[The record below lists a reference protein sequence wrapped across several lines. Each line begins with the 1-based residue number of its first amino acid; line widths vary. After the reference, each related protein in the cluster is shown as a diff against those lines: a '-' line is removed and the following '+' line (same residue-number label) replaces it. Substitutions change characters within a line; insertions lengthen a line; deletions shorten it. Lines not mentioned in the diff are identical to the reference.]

1 MHIHFLRSSVVA
13 GVVGVLGFFA
23 LSAVSLRHDHDA
35 AEERAYVE
43 VRNISR
49 LMEQHTAATI
59 RNIDLVLQDIQGHVR
74 ERDLADH
81 AQAGPTHEL
90 NVLLAAKK
98 QVLPEVHGLHV
109 VDARGDFIYS
119 SVQPMHRVNMADR
132 WHFTV
137 QRDRADQGLAVSEPV
152 VGRTTGQWTMA
163 FTRRLN
169 HPDGSFAGVV
179 VATFLPTS
187 FEPYYQTLKLGTHGS
202 VAIRDEK
209 ARLLARFPPRPDQ
222 VGVFDPRHPA
232 LPYLQRGDREAFYY
246 AHSVVDGAYRV
257 HSLRRVGNYPLYVFA
272 GLAPDDY
279 MADWRRNLVYHAAGG
294 GVLALVVAG
303 LVFFA
308 RREEKQ
314 RARAEAALEQSEAQS
329 RLVLEQSP
337 IGVFHFG
344 IDLRLTYSNERFA
357 HILHTTVDRLQGLD
371 LTLLRDPVV
380 IPALW
385 AALEGKLGSYEGPY
399 RVTLSDVVIWISFR
413 TGPLRGESG
422 HIVGGVGIVED
433 VTERYRAAQ
442 ELRQS
447 EERFRTMADFTY
459 DWEYWQGADGS
470 IIYMTPSCERITGYR
485 VEEFMANPHLLG
497 DIVVA
502 EDRPGFDDHVEHA
515 VFHEGSV
522 VDFRI
527 RRRDGEECWIAH
539 GCRPVRSETGEY
551 LGRRVS
557 NRDISDRKF
566 LEAALT
572 RVNDHLE
579 QRVREEVE
587 RNREKD
593 QMLIQQSR
601 LAAMGEMVHN
611 IAHQWRQPLNAL
623 AVVVANIKDDF
634 DYGELTEAN
643 LQEAVEHCR
652 RLLGKMS
659 MTIDDFRNF
668 FRPDR
673 EEVIFDPAKEVDEAL
688 FILEASLSSKGIRVD
703 SQLSRGLRVSG
714 FPNQFAQALLNL
726 LVNAK
731 EVLQE
736 RRSEGRSIVLRLARA
751 DESVVLS
758 VADNGG
764 GIAADVLP
772 KIFDPYFTTKEQ
784 GSGIGLYMT
793 KMIVER
799 NMRGSI
805 NAENC
810 GEGARFTIVLPLYQ
824 GDNNEPDA

>member
-1 MHIHFLRSSVVA
+1 MA
-13 GVVGVLGFFA
+13 GVLGFFA
-23 LSAVSLRHDHDA
+23 LSALSLKLDHDA
-35 AEERAYVE
+35 AQERAYVE

-74 ERDLADH
+74 ERDLVERTP
-81 AQAGPTHEL
+81 AGPRHEL
-90 NVLLAAKK
+90 NDLLAAKK
-98 QVLPEVHGLHV
+98 EVLPEVHGLHV
-109 VDARGDFIYS
+109 VNAQGDFIYS
-119 SVQPMHRVNMADR
+119 SVHPVPQVNMADR

-137 QRDRADQGLAVSEPV
+137 HRDRTDQGLTVSEPV

-187 FEPYYQTLKLGTHGS
+187 FEPYYQTLNLGAQGS
-202 VAIRDEK
+202 VAVRDDK

-222 VGVFDPRHPA
+222 LGVFDPRHPA
-232 LPYLQRGDREAFYY
+232 LPYLQRGDREAFFY
-246 AHSVVDGAYRV
+246 AASTVDGVYRI
-257 HSLRRVGNYPLYVFA
+257 HSLRRVGGYPLYVSA
-272 GLAPDDY
+272 GLAPADY
-279 MADWRRNLVYHAAGG
+279 MAGWRKNLFYHAAGG
-294 GVLALVVAG
+294 GVLALVVGA
-303 LVFFA
+303 LVYLA
-308 RREEKQ
+308 RREERQ
-314 RARAEAALEQSEAQS
+314 RARVEAALEQSEAQS
-329 RLVLEQSP
+329 QLVLEQSP

-344 IDLRLTYSNERFA
+344 VDLHLTYSNERFA
-357 HILHTTVDRLQGLD
+357 DILHTTVARLQGLD
-371 LTLLRDPVV
+371 LTQLHDPVV
-380 IPALW
+380 IPPLW

-399 RVTLSDVVIWISFR
+399 QVTLSDTTIWVSFR
-413 TGPLRGESG
+413 TGPLRGPSG

-459 DWEYWQGADGS
+459 DWEYWQGPAGE
-470 IIYMTPSCERITGYR
+470 IIYMTPSCERMTGYR
-485 VEEFMANPHLLG
+485 VEEFMADPHLLR

-502 EDRPGFDDHVEHA
+502 EDRVGFDDHLAHA
-515 VFHEGSV
+515 IFHEEGV

-527 RRRDGEECWIAH
+527 RRRDGAECWIAH
-539 GCRPVRSETGEY
+539 GCRPVRSETGTY

-587 RNREKD
+587 HNREKD
-593 QMLIQQSR
+593 QLLIQQSR

-703 SQLSRGLRVSG
+703 SQLTRGLRVSG

-736 RRSEGRSIVLRLARA
+736 RRSEGRLIVLHLAA
-751 DESVVLS
+751 EGESVVLS
-758 VADNGG
+758 VTDNGG
-764 GIAADVLP
+764 GIAAEVLP

-805 NAENC
+805 NAGNC
-810 GEGARFTIVLPLYQ
+810 GEGARFTVVLPRYQ